1 MIEPQ
6 PCWLLTAE
14 IVKKLT
20 RPQRSPLDARGATI
34 RSTTLSG
41 AKMNAGS
48 LLIPFNRKV
57 FQLLHLLNK
66 RSAYIFPEKAM
77 GSKKIK
83 GKYRMIWLIL

>member
-1 MIEPQ
+1 
-6 PCWLLTAE
+6 
-14 IVKKLT
+14 
-20 RPQRSPLDARGATI
+20 
-34 RSTTLSG
+34 
-41 AKMNAGS
+41 MNAGS